1 MRVGTG
7 IILSVLSFNVL
18 AAVIT
23 NYDSHDPLLVR
34 RTLNPDNKGILW
46 KRANEEQME
55 PGPSNSGAGIGD
67 GSPNYSSGNR
77 GSSKLKR
84 FREYVKNLYRSFVK
98 NRNARK
104 RKAILK
110 KDKKSIQKAVKKL
123 PRVFK
128 GEYTDGII
136 SRINAV
142 LNNVLKVSRLV
153 VESYDDKDMKPFVL
167 PIPKDKK
174 HRSLT
179 KKTNRMQSTG
189 KKQTKANL
197 QSVTR
202 AIARIAKQPRNVIKE
217 MEKIVKSI
225 SRMCQVLDTLYDE
238 YRDLVS
244 KMGFAGTERTI
255 KVTEAHVVGMN
266 MFQFGTSESLDSIK
280 EQINEGLVIFKGKFE
295 GKIQSKSR
303 RH

>member
-84 FREYVKNLYRSFVK
+84 FRE
-98 NRNARK
+98 
-104 RKAILK
+104 
-110 KDKKSIQKAVKKL
+110 
-123 PRVFK
+123 
-128 GEYTDGII
+128 
-136 SRINAV
+136 
-142 LNNVLKVSRLV
+142 
-153 VESYDDKDMKPFVL
+153 
-167 PIPKDKK
+167 
-174 HRSLT
+174 
-179 KKTNRMQSTG
+179 MQSTG

>member
-77 GSSKLKR
+77 GSSKL
-84 FREYVKNLYRSFVK
+84 E
-98 NRNARK
+98 
-104 RKAILK
+104 
-110 KDKKSIQKAVKKL
+110 
-123 PRVFK
+123 
-128 GEYTDGII
+128 TI
-136 SRINAV
+136 SR
-142 LNNVLKVSRLV
+142 VSRLV